1 MSRLLIVD
9 DHAIVRDGLRRL
21 LESMS
26 SICHIEECS
35 SGEEAYQYLQNNS
48 TDIVIMDISMP
59 GKGGLESTSLIKK
72 RYPKIKV
79 LILSM
84 HDSSLMIQKAKNA
97 GANGYIFKN
106 EISDNLLKGI
116 QKVLEG
122 KDAFPSVQAQEKVN
136 TLELLNGK
144 EFEIFRFIAN
154 GKNIHFIADKMNMS
168 YKTIANYQT
177 AIKKKLNIENVL
189 EFYTIAKEHSVII

>member
-122 KDAFPSVQAQEKVN
+122 KDAFPSVQAQEEVN

-168 YKTIANYQT
+168 YKTVANYQT
-177 AIKKKLNIENVL
+177 AIKKKLNIESVL
-189 EFYTIAKEHSVII
+189 EFYTIAKEHSVIM

>member
-1 MSRLLIVD
+1 LSRLLIVD

-116 QKVLEG
+116 QKFW
-122 KDAFPSVQAQEKVN
+122 KEKMP
-136 TLELLNGK
+136 
-144 EFEIFRFIAN
+144 FHQFRL
-154 GKNIHFIADKMNMS
+154 
-168 YKTIANYQT
+168 
-177 AIKKKLNIENVL
+177 KKKLI
-189 EFYTIAKEHSVII
+189 H